1 MLQESMLILHL
12 VPCKLSLGKEFT
24 WHLFLLPMS
33 MSRSQKPVNPKHLLS
48 LGWDLMT
55 NDCTQGSCTARASQ
69 GVGMMCNRDAT
80 IFLATE
86 GTSMGCEQSCIEL
99 GMQLLLL

>member
-1 MLQESMLILHL
+1 M
-12 VPCKLSLGKEFT
+12 

-33 MSRSQKPVNPKHLLS
+33 MPWAQKPANPKHLLT

-55 NDCTQGSCTARASQ
+55 NDCTQGRRTAGASQ

-80 IFLATE
+80 IFSATE
-86 GTSMGCEQSCIEL
+86 GTSTGCERSCIEP